1 MACDCAKSRRTASAG
16 SHFARLTRFRL
27 LHPIAARFE
36 RSQQPFQNDNRM
48 VGITPAARSLA
59 YLAGAHARRFS
70 DPKQR
75 SERARG
81 GERGADRHDE
91 SKSRHKRFVD
101 HATDQLLCAGV

>member
-1 MACDCAKSRRTASAG
+1 
-16 SHFARLTRFRL
+16 
-27 LHPIAARFE
+27 
-36 RSQQPFQNDNRM
+36 M

-59 YLAGAHARRFS
+59 YPAGAHARRFS

-91 SKSRHKRFVD
+91 SKSRYERFVNR
-101 HATDQLLCAGV
+101 ATDQLLCSGIHIFRNSDGRKLGRLSSHGLRC